1 MAEGTGSMSGVSLGF
16 VPEPLTLPL
25 DMILPSRK
33 PPEGLATSKK
43 YVQIRSSIEEIG
55 LIEPLSVVPTGQN
68 NGQHLLLDG
77 HVRLIALRELGF
89 DEAVCLVATDDEGY
103 TYNSRINR
111 LSTIQEH
118 FMIRRAIERGVPAER
133 LAKALSVDV
142 NHIIKKATLLDGICP
157 EAVELLAD
165 RQFSADISRVIRR
178 MKPTRQ
184 VECVELMISANTV
197 TVAYAE
203 AMLAATPPSMLVDGK
218 KPRKLAGVTQEHMAR
233 MEREMGNLQ
242 EQYKMV
248 EQTFGQDI
256 LNLVLAKGYLAKLL
270 ENAAVSRYLSQ
281 RNPELLSEFEV
292 IVRTVT
298 IDQ

>member
-1 MAEGTGSMSGVSLGF
+1 MAEGEGRMSGVSLGF

-55 LIEPLSVVPTGQN
+55 LIEPLSVIPTGQN

-77 HVRLIALRELGF
+77 HVRLIALRDLDF
-89 DEAVCLVATDDEGY
+89 DEAICLVATDDEGY

-142 NHIIKKATLLDGICP
+142 RNNP
-157 EAVELLAD
+157 
-165 RQFSADISRVIRR
+165 IR
-178 MKPTRQ
+178 K
-184 VECVELMISANTV
+184 
-197 TVAYAE
+197 
-203 AMLAATPPSMLVDGK
+203 
-218 KPRKLAGVTQEHMAR
+218 
-233 MEREMGNLQ
+233 
-242 EQYKMV
+242 
-248 EQTFGQDI
+248 
-256 LNLVLAKGYLAKLL
+256 AKLCPISPSFFKL
-270 ENAAVSRYLSQ
+270 KHRSGDRIHV
-281 RNPELLSEFEV
+281 F
-292 IVRTVT
+292 
-298 IDQ
+298 

>member
-1 MAEGTGSMSGVSLGF
+1 MSGVSLGF
-16 VPEPLTLPL
+16 VPEPLSLPL

-33 PPEGLATSKK
+33 SPDGLVTSKK
-43 YVQIRSSIEEIG
+43 YVQIRSSIAEIG
-55 LIEPLSVVPTGQN
+55 LIEPLSVVPTGQS

-77 HVRLIALRELGF
+77 HVRLIALRDLGIE
-89 DEAVCLVATDDEGY
+89 EAVCLVATDDEGY

-142 NHIIKKATLLDGICP
+142 RNIVKKSTLLDGICP
-157 EAVELLAD
+157 EAVDLLAD
-165 RQFSADISRVIRR
+165 RQFSTDISRVIRK

-203 AMLAATPPSMLVDGK
+203 AMLAATPPALLVDGK

-248 EQTFGQDI
+248 EQTFGQDM

-270 ENAAVSRYLSQ
+270 ENPAVSRYLSQ